1 MRETVLTPEL
11 SARHSGTEGRG
22 GCRDKVGV
30 AVGPEEAGRRGG
42 VPVPEGVLGHSAAL
56 PGESRGSSG
65 ARMAKVKPADHT
77 GGGRNGSS

>member
-1 MRETVLTPEL
+1 MGCGGQGTKGGRPRTNVRETVLTPEL

-56 PGESRGSSG
+56 PGESRGSSDG
-65 ARMAKVKPADHT
+65 E
-77 GGGRNGSS
+77 G